1 MTGALGDN
9 RPGKLKEINID
20 PTKVQGETISG
31 NLANLAAAQ
40 ELGSKQNA
48 FNAAELNKSQE
59 TTMPGWGA
67 LRDEITKT
75 LTSMAKGE
83 VSDSVRYQQAQEG
96 AAKGINLGTQGSQR
110 NKFSDLQRFGLAS
123 LEIQGKGIA
132 ATNSWLQ
139 AAPKAPLF
147 DVSSMFFNP
156 QQRLGFELDQAK
168 TNVGIQQFN
177 NWVDSMPSPFEQ
189 GLGQIAGVGDSLLNM
204 YAGSKIQQWMT
215 PKSDTSATGSGG
227 GGPTA
232 QQWGGN
238 GWRNYSNTGMGD
250 PGAREWGG
258 TGRG

>member
-1 MTGALGDN
+1 MAGLGGKK
-9 RPGKLKEINID
+9 PGELDPINID
-20 PTKVQGETISG
+20 PTKIQGQTIAG

-83 VSDSVRYQQAQEG
+83 VSDTVRYQQAQEG

-110 NKFSDLQRFGLAS
+110 DKFSDLQRFGLAS

-147 DVSSMFFNP
+147 DVSKMFQDPGDMTRFK
-156 QQRLGFELDQAK
+156 LDQAK

-177 NWVDSMPSPFEQ
+177 NWVDAMPSPFQ
-189 GLGQIAGVGDSLLNM
+189 KGLGEVGGFADSLINM
-204 YAGSKIQQWMT
+204 YTGAFA
-215 PKSDTSATGSGG
+215 SDTMSKDKKKSE
-227 GGPTA
+227 
-232 QQWGGN
+232 
-238 GWRNYSNTGMGD
+238 S
-250 PGAREWGG
+250 ES
-258 TGRG
+258 

>member
-31 NLANLAAAQ
+31 NLGNLAAAQ

-75 LTSMAKGE
+75 LTSMARGE
-83 VSDSVRYQQAQEG
+83 VSDTVRYQQQQEG
-96 AAKGINLGTQGSQR
+96 AARGINLGTQGSER
-110 NKFSDLQRFGLAS
+110 SKFSDLQRFGLTS
-123 LEIQGKGIA
+123 LEIQGKGLA
-132 ATNSWLQ
+132 ATNSWVQ

-147 DVSSMFFNP
+147 DVSKMFQDPGDMTRFK
-156 QQRLGFELDQAK
+156 LDQAK

-177 NWVDSMPSPFEQ
+177 NWVDAMPSPFQ
-189 GLGQIAGVGDSLLNM
+189 KGLGEVGGFADSLINLYTGGAIANFLER
-204 YAGSKIQQWMT
+204 KT
-215 PKSDTSATGSGG
+215 SD
-227 GGPTA
+227 
-232 QQWGGN
+232 
-238 GWRNYSNTGMGD
+238 
-250 PGAREWGG
+250 EEV
-258 TGRG
+258 